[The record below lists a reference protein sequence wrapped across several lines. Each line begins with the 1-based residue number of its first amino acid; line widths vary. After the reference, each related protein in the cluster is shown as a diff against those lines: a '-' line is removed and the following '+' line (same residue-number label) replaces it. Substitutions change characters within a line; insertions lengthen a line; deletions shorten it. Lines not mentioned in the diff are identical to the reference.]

1 MDRVK
6 EAEYDLRESRVSV
19 EDDSNE
25 LKVWREGDAAPGLIL
40 ETEEGRAR
48 S

>member
-1 MDRVK
+1 MDRFK
-6 EAEYDLRESRVSV
+6 EAEYDLGESCSV

-25 LKVWREGDAAPGLIL
+25 QRVWREGDEAPGEIL
-40 ETEEGRAR
+40 ETEEDRAR